1 MWPIVHSASFD
12 SQGAMYRDVCVFRSP
27 LNLKGCG
34 RRQGNMWA
42 YSFLLLQTPVVLDQL
57 LNSSEPQF
65 CPHLQNEVNEGLP
78 PWPTQELI

>member
-1 MWPIVHSASFD
+1 
-12 SQGAMYRDVCVFRSP
+12 
-27 LNLKGCG
+27 
-34 RRQGNMWA
+34 MWA